1 MPVSSPPLLTCVDSH
16 VVLVIGGAG
25 EAPPA
30 VGLWTHVGTLTRV
43 RSDVNLED
51 VGGGKRAATARKQAL
66 EGSLTCID
74 RARWI
79 RAAAGD
85 ALDTCT
91 PPLLLSITLRRP
103 PISPSWRLT
112 ASSNTDIFNPF
123 CSADSESTAPGVTS
137 TARLLLAEENLSS
150 ASLHPRYKRHDPK
163 AEAVLHPGDPF
174 DKELG
179 SPLVL
184 LTCVCPD
191 VFLQISRS
199 FEGFAAHVFW
209 TLVWFL
215 TSVCSHMALQPIPC
229 PVTKLHSYFYEKE
242 ITLQALHHLSVHAHI
257 CPVSAKLKGKKYP
270 KCLTTSLTTQF
281 LLLTPLIIN
290 QLHNQQSPEQPPT
303 LKFLLRR
310 L

>member
-103 PISPSWRLT
+103 PISPSWMLT

-191 VFLQISRS
+191 VFLQIPRS

-229 PVTKLHSYFYEKE
+229 PVTKLHSYFY
-242 ITLQALHHLSVHAHI
+242 
-257 CPVSAKLKGKKYP
+257 
-270 KCLTTSLTTQF
+270 
-281 LLLTPLIIN
+281 
-290 QLHNQQSPEQPPT
+290 
-303 LKFLLRR
+303 
-310 L
+310 